1 MLISSDSSRLRP
13 ISSLGHVLAS
23 DSLLIKC
30 DWSTGSWRKSGPLNR
45 HFEWLASLG
54 PRIKHT
60 LGTAKGSTFL
70 KGSSHLIFFH
80 TPYSVERTVIAELL
94 LSLPKR

>member
-23 DSLLIKC
+23 DSHLIKC

-80 TPYSVERTVIAELL
+80 SPYSVERTVIAELL